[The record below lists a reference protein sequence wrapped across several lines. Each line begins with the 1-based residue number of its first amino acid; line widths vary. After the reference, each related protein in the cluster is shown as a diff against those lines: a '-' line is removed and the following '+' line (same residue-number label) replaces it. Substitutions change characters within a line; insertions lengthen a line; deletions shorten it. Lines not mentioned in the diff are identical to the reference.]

1 MAIKGYDLADILG
14 IYYWHDYYDGNDKKN
29 AYEDVNYWID
39 FFEANCMEEKAEQI
53 KALLIKQKAFVEE
66 AC

>member
-1 MAIKGYDLADILG
+1 MLKADILG
-14 IYYWHDYYDGNDKKN
+14 IYYWHDYYDGR
-29 AYEDVNYWID
+29 
-39 FFEANCMEEKAEQI
+39 KAEQI

>member
-1 MAIKGYDLADILG
+1 VCLFLF
-14 IYYWHDYYDGNDKKN
+14 KKKQS
-29 AYEDVNYWID
+29 I
-39 FFEANCMEEKAEQI
+39 CMEEKAEQI

>member
-1 MAIKGYDLADILG
+1 MMEMI
-14 IYYWHDYYDGNDKKN
+14 KN